1 MIKIIIDKLIKRER
15 HLLSLS
21 TKKIMFSSN
30 KIVLSKIV
38 ALLLILEFYFS
49 VLIWQAE
56 VESKKYFF

>member
-30 KIVLSKIV
+30 KIVVSKIV
-38 ALLLILEFYFS
+38 ALLLEFYFS

-56 VESKKYFF
+56 VESKKYFV